1 MLDVRLYMLQRVTAL
16 IMAPLVLGHL
26 AVMIYAVQGGL
37 SGAEILARTQGSMWW
52 MAFYGLFAVAV
63 AIHAAIGLR
72 VIVFETLKLKGAGLA
87 AFTWLVFA
95 GLATLGLRAV
105 YAVTLTGGGGV

>member
-1 MLDVRLYMLQRVTAL
+1 MLDVRLYLAQRITAL

-37 SGAEILARTQGSMWW
+37 DAGEILARTQGSVFWG
-52 MAFYGLFAVAV
+52 AFYGLFVVAA

-72 VIVFETLKLKGAGLA
+72 VVAHEYLKLGGTVLSTFTSIVLLLFLFLGA
-87 AFTWLVFA
+87 
-95 GLATLGLRAV
+95 RAV
-105 YAVTLTGGGGV
+105 IAVVA

>member
-1 MLDVRLYMLQRVTAL
+1 MLDVRLYLAQRITAM

-37 SGAEILARTQGSMWW
+37 DAGEILARTRGSILWG
-52 MAFYGLFAVAV
+52 AFYGLFVIAA

-72 VIVFETLKLKGAGLA
+72 VVVHETLQVKGAALSL
-87 AFTWLVFA
+87 FTVAA
-95 GLATLGLRAV
+95 GLVLLIMGGRAV
-105 YAVTLTGGGGV
+105 VAVVL